1 MSKGRQSN
9 KQFGQERMRTAQR
22 HVVEALSSLSV
33 PKRCVISHEGRVVIR
48 FEPNERVTEEKIRM
62 VVGSANVRN
71 VAVYLNDRC
80 LRQPRSTT
88 ARPDKVSKSLERKI
102 LKTVKRGP
110 CPALL
115 AA

>member
-1 MSKGRQSN
+1 LKKG

-22 HVVEALSSLSV
+22 HVVEALSILSV
-33 PKRCVISHEGRVVIR
+33 PKRRIISHEGRVVIR
-48 FEPNERVTEEKIRM
+48 FEPNKHVTEEKIRK
-62 VVGSANVRN
+62 VVERANVRN
-71 VAVYLNDRC
+71 VAVYLNDKC

-88 ARPDKVSKSLERKI
+88 ARPN
-102 LKTVKRGP
+102 KRGP